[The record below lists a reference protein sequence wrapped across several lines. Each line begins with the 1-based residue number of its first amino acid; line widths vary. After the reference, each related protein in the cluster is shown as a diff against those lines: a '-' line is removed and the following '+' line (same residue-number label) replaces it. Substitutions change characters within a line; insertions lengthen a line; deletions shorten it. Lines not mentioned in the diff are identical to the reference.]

1 MIDVIVWVTRV
12 VVDAAAPVV
21 PEPVRVVPVEPPPV
35 RPVPPRGAV
44 GADVSGGGEVV
55 VVGSQGTIVDVD
67 EGTVAASVVGVASDV
82 GVVDVVDVEVVVDS
96 GDDPGGAESTG
107 VVGVV
112 VVAAG
117 GGAGVL
123 GAVQSS
129 NAALA
134 VAGTDDATVPVE
146 PVDRAD
152 VLGVLAATVL
162 ELV

>member
-1 MIDVIVWVTRV
+1 M
-12 VVDAAAPVV
+12 
-21 PEPVRVVPVEPPPV
+21 
-35 RPVPPRGAV
+35 
-44 GADVSGGGEVV
+44 

-112 VVAAG
+112 VVVAAG

-123 GAVQSS
+123 GVVQSS